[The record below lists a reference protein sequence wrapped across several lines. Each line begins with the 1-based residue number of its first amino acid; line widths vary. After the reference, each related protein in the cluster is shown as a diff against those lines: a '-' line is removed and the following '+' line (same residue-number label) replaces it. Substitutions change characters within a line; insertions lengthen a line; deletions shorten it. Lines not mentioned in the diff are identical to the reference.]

1 MMIIFSRLKDVSS
14 CSEEERLKMSKI
26 EESNELLLISMRN
39 SGKLGKEVSARD
51 KLCFQ
56 GISDKIS
63 SLLLGVN
70 EVLKKKETRMTS
82 NVFI

>member
-1 MMIIFSRLKDVSS
+1 MTIKFSCLKDVSS
-14 CSEEERLKMSKI
+14 CSEEERLKMSKM

-39 SGKLGKEVSARD
+39 SGKLGKEGSGRD

-56 GISDKIS
+56 GITDKIS
-63 SLLLGVN
+63 SLSLGVN
-70 EVLKKKETRMTS
+70 DFLKNKEKRMIP

>member
-1 MMIIFSRLKDVSS
+1 MTIRFSCLKDVSS
-14 CSEEERLKMSKI
+14 CSEEERLKMSNM